1 MTNRTA
7 TFLRTELPIYSI
19 SFNSAIH
26 FVLSVSMSGLVR
38 AFPGTKESALMY
50 LLTISTISGIAG
62 GFLFSVLAGRFSKKN
77 LSVAALAFGCACALL
92 FLLFPTQLPLL
103 FFAAAGQG
111 IVSGF
116 IATAFPLLVSAHVE
130 EARRSKV
137 IGIGSGVIQF
147 GRLATLLLGGFLANI
162 RWNRVYFVYMFMAAA
177 LLLTVFLLP
186 QDTPAKRSGAD
197 GVGDDGADGV
207 GGDGADDDGADG
219 AVVGDPG
226 GDGHDYDAGDPGG
239 EGAGLV
245 GRLIRNKGVWQLMAV
260 STIFGVAQFLSQSH
274 VSLYIEGYGLGQPS
288 TTGTLTAISCGL
300 AGITGLFFASIL
312 RLTGK
317 RTFIAAYLL
326 LGAGFICAGS
336 FVSLPSIFL
345 GLAFCMAA
353 MAIFIPYSLLCA
365 GRVSDPETAPFV
377 MAVMPACMNLGS
389 FLSPAIINSL
399 SSVFGD
405 GSPAAAYLVG
415 GVYALVGA
423 LIMFALSRR
432 LVFED

>member
-1 MTNRTA
+1 MTDRTA
-7 TFLRTELPIYSI
+7 VFFRTELPIYAI

-62 GFLFSVLAGRFSKKN
+62 GFLFSVLVRRFSKKN
-77 LSVAALAFGCACALL
+77 LSVTALAFGCVCALF
-92 FLLFPTQLPLL
+92 FLLFPAQLPLL

-111 IVSGF
+111 MVSGF

-130 EARRSKV
+130 ETRRSKV

-162 RWNRVYFVYMFMAAA
+162 RWNRVYIVYVFMAAA

-186 QDTPAKRSGAD
+186 QDVPIGQAGA
-197 GVGDDGADGV
+197 GTGV
-207 GGDGADDDGADG
+207 GGER
-219 AVVGDPG
+219 VGG
-226 GDGHDYDAGDPGG
+226 GGSDSLLRR
-239 EGAGLV
+239 LV
-245 GRLIRNKGVWQLMAV
+245 KNKGVWQLMAV
-260 STIFGVAQFLSQSH
+260 STVFGVAQFLSQSH
-274 VSLYIEGYGLGQPS
+274 VSLYIEGYGLGLPS

-312 RLTGK
+312 RFTGN
-317 RTFIAAYLL
+317 RTFPAAYLL
-326 LGAGFICAGS
+326 LGLGFICAGVV
-336 FVSLPSIFL
+336 VSLPSIFL

-365 GRVSDPETAPFV
+365 GRVSDTETAPLV

-389 FLSPAIINSL
+389 FLSPSIINSL
-399 SSVFGD
+399 SNVFGD
-405 GSPAAAYLVG
+405 GSPAAAYLCG

-423 LIMFALSRR
+423 LILAALSRR
-432 LVFED
+432 LVFSEGG